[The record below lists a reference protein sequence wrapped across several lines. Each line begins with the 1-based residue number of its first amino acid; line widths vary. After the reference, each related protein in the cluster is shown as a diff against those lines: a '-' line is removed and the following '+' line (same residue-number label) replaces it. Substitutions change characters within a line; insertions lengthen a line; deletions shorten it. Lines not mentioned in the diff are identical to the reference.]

1 MVSLIC
7 QRPPFWQVVCPLF
20 LDILLRVYAMLPG
33 KFLHDGVLDFYRL
46 DSFTEVWERFAPML
60 Q

>member
-1 MVSLIC
+1 MVSLVC

-20 LDILLRVYAMLPG
+20 LDILLRVYAMLSG
-33 KFLHDGVLDFYRL
+33 KFLHDRILDFNRL
-46 DSFTEVWERFAPML
+46 DGFAEVWEGFAPVL